1 MSPRSA
7 AIPALRLVNVLDARA
22 HPPSP
27 SSDAVVRARRQI
39 AAENHSASSL
49 SVDDARWAF
58 AVTVSQS
65 LQGGR
70 TAALPPASRERLL
83 NTATRMGMRPFDA
96 NLVIAIVQD
105 GARSGE
111 GSLAAPVAGR
121 LMLVRPPATERPASI
136 WPQVIVVAVL
146 AAAIGAALVRWVV
159 AG

>member
-1 MSPRSA
+1 MPPRSV
-7 AIPALRLVNVLDARA
+7 AIPALRLVNILDAGA
-22 HPPSP
+22 HPPLP
-27 SSDAVVRARRQI
+27 SSDAVGRARRQI

-65 LQGGR
+65 LEGGR
-70 TAALPPASRERLL
+70 TAALPPASRDRLL
-83 NTATRMGMRPFDA
+83 KVATRMGMRPFDA

-121 LMLVRPPATERPASI
+121 LMLVRPPAAEARASI
-136 WPQVIVVAVL
+136 WPQVIAVAAL
-146 AAAIGAALVRWVV
+146 AAAMGAALVRWVI
-159 AG
+159 AA